1 MCKPPRARKTKTSL
15 IRKQL
20 TIMPVYSSVEVAIS
34 QMTGEAFE
42 TNKSSSISGGSISQS
57 QCITGKDDRVFF
69 TKENDLSFLPFFE
82 AEALALNEIHATQ
95 TIRTPKVIGFGSTE
109 MASFLVL
116 EFIKEGSSSSSGQ
129 QEMGTQLARLHKIEQ
144 PFFGW
149 VRDNCIGSTPQPNPR
164 NDNWGQFY
172 QQHRLQHQLQ
182 LAASK
187 GRSFEKAEVL
197 LLNLE
202 FFFQDYTPHPSLLH
216 GDLWGGNA
224 SEDLLGIPFIYDPAS
239 YYGDREADIAFTYM
253 FGGFSS
259 SFYEAYEKEFPLNN
273 GFKTRKTLYNLYHEL
288 NHFNLFGGGYASS
301 AQSSINQLVSLL

>member
-1 MCKPPRARKTKTSL
+1 MTD
-15 IRKQL
+15 
-20 TIMPVYSSVEVAIS
+20 YSRIEEVIS
-34 QMTGEAFE
+34 QSTDQKFKIQ
-42 TNKSSSISGGSISQS
+42 NSLSLSGGSISQS
-57 QCITGKDDRVFF
+57 QCITGKDGRVFF
-69 TKENDLSFLPFFE
+69 SKENDLAFLPFFE
-82 AEALALNEIHATQ
+82 AEAVALEQIRKTR
-95 TIRTPKVIGFGSTE
+95 TIRTPEVIGFGSTE
-109 MASFLVL
+109 VASFLVL
-116 EFIKEGSSSSSGQ
+116 EFIEEGSSSSTGQ

-164 NDNWGQFY
+164 SDNWVQFY

-187 GRSFEKAEVL
+187 SRSFEKAEAL

-202 FFFQDYTPHPSLLH
+202 FFFQDYAPHPSLLH

-224 SEDLLGIPFIYDPAS
+224 SEDLSGIPFIYDPAS
-239 YYGDREADIAFTYM
+239 YYGDREADIAFTFM

>member
-1 MCKPPRARKTKTSL
+1 
-15 IRKQL
+15 
-20 TIMPVYSSVEVAIS
+20 MPVYSSVEEAIS

-57 QCITGKDDRVFF
+57 QCITGKDGRVFF
-69 TKENDLSFLPFFE
+69 SKENDLTFLPFFE
-82 AEALALNEIHATQ
+82 AEALALEQIRKTR
-95 TIRTPKVIGFGSTE
+95 TIRTPEVIGFGSTE
-109 MASFLVL
+109 VASFLVL
-116 EFIKEGSSSSSGQ
+116 EFIEEGSSSSSGQ

-149 VRDNCIGSTPQPNPR
+149 VRDNCIGSTPQPNPES
-164 NDNWGQFY
+164 DNWVQFY

-182 LAASK
+182 LAAGK
-187 GRSFEKAEVL
+187 GRSFEKAEAL

-224 SEDLLGIPFIYDPAS
+224 SQDRLGCPFIFDPAS

-259 SFYEAYEKEFPLNN
+259 SFYEAYENEFPLHP
-273 GFKTRKTLYNLYHEL
+273 GFKTRKILYNLYHEL